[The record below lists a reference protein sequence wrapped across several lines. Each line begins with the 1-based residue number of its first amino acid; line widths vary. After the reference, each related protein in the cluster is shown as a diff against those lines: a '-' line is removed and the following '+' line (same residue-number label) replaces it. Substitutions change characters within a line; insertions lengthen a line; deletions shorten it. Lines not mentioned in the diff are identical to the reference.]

1 MLLYPVYALLF
12 AGFGLSTAEIS
23 SLFAIWSITSFVLE
37 VPSGVLADA
46 TSRRLLLAVAPL
58 LTAAGYALWIFAP
71 SYLSFAVGF
80 ALWGAQGALQSG
92 ALEALAY
99 EELDRLGAASHY
111 PAIMGRATACGTLAA
126 ALATALA
133 APVLAVEGFTAVG
146 VASITAAL
154 AAAGVGAAFP
164 EHRAAQG
171 WRRRRH
177 RQDDDRIAGY
187 LELLR
192 NGAATGRHQPSVR
205 AALLLVPAI
214 TAIWGSLD
222 EYLPLLAVEAGSST
236 QAVPLLALLV
246 YAGMAVGGLAA
257 GRVSRL
263 APRGLAALVLLAAG
277 ALAAG
282 ALTRVPAGFALIALA
297 FSAFQALTV
306 AADARLQAA
315 IDGDSRST
323 ITSFAGFATE
333 LAVVA
338 VFATYALGSRI
349 ADHATLFA
357 SFAAAYAAVAAWLS
371 RARMPSPAIAG
382 STGADAAAVAGSV
395 GPSAELT

>member
-1 MLLYPVYALLF
+1 MYALLF
-12 AGFGLSTAEIS
+12 ADTGLSTAEIS

-46 TSRRLLLAVAPL
+46 SSRRVLLAVAPL
-58 LTAAGYALWIFAP
+58 LTAGGYALWIFVP
-71 SYLSFAVGF
+71 SYPAFALGF

-111 PAIMGRATACGTLAA
+111 PAIMGRATASSTLAA
-126 ALATALA
+126 TMATALA
-133 APVLAVEGFTAVG
+133 APALAVDGFTAVG
-146 VASITAAL
+146 IASIAAAL
-154 AAAGVGAAFP
+154 AAAGVGAALP
-164 EHRAAQG
+164 EHRETPR
-171 WRRRRH
+171 WRRRCH
-177 RQDDDRIAGY
+177 GEDDDESSGY
-187 LELLR
+187 LVLLR
-192 NGAATGRHQPSVR
+192 SGASAGRHQPSVR

-236 QAVPLLALLV
+236 EAVPLLALLV
-246 YAGMAVGGLAA
+246 YAGMGVGGLVA

-263 APRGLAALVLLAAG
+263 APRGLAVLLLLAAG

-282 ALTRVPAGFALIALA
+282 ALARVPAGFALIALA
-297 FSAFQALTV
+297 FGVFQALTV
-306 AADARLQAA
+306 TADARLQGA
-315 IDGDSRST
+315 IDGDGRST

-333 LAVVA
+333 VVVVG
-338 VFATYALGSRI
+338 VFAAYALGSQM

-357 SFAAAYAAVAAWLS
+357 FFAAAYCVVAVWLW
-371 RARMPSPAIAG
+371 RTPARG
-382 STGADAAAVAGSV
+382 GAVAGSDGTDAARVASV
-395 GPSAELT
+395 GPGAEIT